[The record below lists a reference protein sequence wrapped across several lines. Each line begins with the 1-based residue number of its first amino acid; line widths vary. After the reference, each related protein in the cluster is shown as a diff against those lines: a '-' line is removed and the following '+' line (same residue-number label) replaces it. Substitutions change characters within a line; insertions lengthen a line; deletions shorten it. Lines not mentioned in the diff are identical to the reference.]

1 MKNKWVWISLGV
13 ATGGTALFFLG
24 RFIKNKYFP
33 NPLDEKDI
41 NNAGRP
47 TQGGTPSTSTSSALP
62 PTPFTNTTEGNAF
75 RAWVNDNYPAY
86 AQEIDLDR
94 TGQYD
99 NSYIRKAYVKYG
111 AVYQQALSNG
121 TAVAK
126 PTSADFTKL
135 SALVGAFP
143 KLVNSASKL
152 QIATSDDRPR
162 ILIDFYPEGLMV
174 VQKDSSFWSS
184 VYAKVSGSWKIQNG
198 NAVLDFDGGIYT
210 LTPTDNNAIWGM
222 LKDGGYLS
230 VQDGSFIPFEGGMY
244 EQTQM
249 QIMEEPSMYQ
259 QTQMPSYIQGNI
271 RNKKSLIGDLENEL
285 ENF

>member
-41 NNAGRP
+41 SNTGRP
-47 TQGGTPSTSTSSALP
+47 TQGGTPSTSTSAGLP
-62 PTPFTNTTEGNAF
+62 PTPFTNTTDGNAF
-75 RAWVNDNYPAY
+75 RGWVNDNYPAY

-111 AVYQQALSNG
+111 AEYQQSLSMGSG
-121 TAVAK
+121 TATAK
-126 PTSADFTKL
+126 PTIADFTKL

-143 KLVNSASKL
+143 KLVNDSTKL
-152 QIATSDDRPR
+152 QIATSNDRPR

-198 NAVLDFDGGIYT
+198 NAVLDFNGGIYT

-230 VQDGSFIPFEGGMY
+230 VQDGSFIPFVEDAN
-244 EQTQM
+244 
-249 QIMEEPSMYQ
+249 MYQ
-259 QTQMPSYIQGNI
+259 QTQMPSYIKGSI

>member
-41 NNAGRP
+41 TNTGRP
-47 TQGGTPSTSTSSALP
+47 TQGGTPSTSTSAGLP

-75 RAWVNDNYPAY
+75 RGWVNDNYPAY
-86 AQEIDLDR
+86 AREIDLDR

-111 AVYQQALSNG
+111 AVYQQSLSMGSG
-121 TAVAK
+121 TATAQ
-126 PTSADFTKL
+126 PTTADFTKL

-143 KLVNSASKL
+143 KLVNNSTKL
-152 QIATSDDRPR
+152 QIATSNDRPR
-162 ILIDFYPEGLMV
+162 ILIDFYPEGLLV
-174 VQKDSSFWSS
+174 VQKDASFWSS

-198 NAVLDFDGGIYT
+198 NAVLDFNNGIYT

-230 VQDGSFIPFEGGMY
+230 VQDGSFIPFEGEGGM
-244 EQTQM
+244 
-249 QIMEEPSMYQ
+249 
-259 QTQMPSYIQGNI
+259 
-271 RNKKSLIGDLENEL
+271 
-285 ENF
+285 